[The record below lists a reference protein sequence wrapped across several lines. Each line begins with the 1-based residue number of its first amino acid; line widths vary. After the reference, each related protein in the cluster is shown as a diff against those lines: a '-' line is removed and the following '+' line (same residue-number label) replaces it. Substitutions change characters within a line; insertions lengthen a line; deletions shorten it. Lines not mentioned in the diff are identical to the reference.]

1 MTVAALYDIHGNAPA
16 LAAVIGE
23 LRADPPDA
31 VVIGGDV
38 IAGPLPLET
47 LELLRGLP
55 WPVHWLR
62 GNADR
67 AVVMSFDGTVPPKLL
82 EHPLYQADQWV
93 ATFIDRAER
102 DWLDQLPPVVRLDV
116 DGLGEVLFCHATPR
130 SDEERITVF
139 TPPERLAP
147 ILEQG
152 GADLT
157 VAGHT
162 HRQFDLTAGG
172 RRMVNAGSVGRP
184 HRLRHRR
191 GGRALRGRR
200 LSARR
205 LDPRPRRRRC
215 DRAALRG
222 PRRRGARP
230 LLLHRGRMRYV
241 SYASGTGARV
251 GILDGD
257 TVYDAGFEGDMVAF
271 IAAGAPDGERRPVT
285 DAQLLAPLRPRSL
298 RDFLAFEGH
307 LKNAYARLGRE
318 IPGEWYEVP
327 AYYKG
332 MPDTVIGPDET
343 IPWPAWSDRL
353 DHELE
358 LAAVIGEGG
367 RDIAAADADDAIF
380 GYTIWND
387 MSARDV
393 QARELP
399 VGMGPGK
406 AKDWDGSN
414 VLGPCIATPDE
425 LDLPNARMQVRVNGE
440 VWGEDRPSSMHHSFA
455 DMIAYVSRSQTL
467 YPGEVLGSGTAAGG
481 SGLELDRYLQEGDVV
496 ELEIDGIGVLRNPI
510 GRKEA

>member
-1 MTVAALYDIHGNAPA
+1 MKVVTYD
-16 LAAVIGE
+16 
-23 LRADPPDA
+23 
-31 VVIGGDV
+31 
-38 IAGPLPLET
+38 AG
-47 LELLRGLP
+47 
-55 WPVHWLR
+55 
-62 GNADR
+62 
-67 AVVMSFDGTVPPKLL
+67 
-82 EHPLYQADQWV
+82 
-93 ATFIDRAER
+93 
-102 DWLDQLPPVVRLDV
+102 
-116 DGLGEVLFCHATPR
+116 
-130 SDEERITVF
+130 
-139 TPPERLAP
+139 
-147 ILEQG
+147 
-152 GADLT
+152 
-157 VAGHT
+157 
-162 HRQFDLTAGG
+162 
-172 RRMVNAGSVGRP
+172 
-184 HRLRHRR
+184 
-191 GGRALRGRR
+191 
-200 LSARR
+200 
-205 LDPRPRRRRC
+205 
-215 DRAALRG
+215 RG
-222 PRRRGARP
+222 PR
-230 LLLHRGRMRYV
+230 
-241 SYASGTGARV
+241 V
-251 GILDGD
+251 GVLDGD
-257 TVYDAGFEGDMVAF
+257 TVSDAGFDGDMIAF
-271 IAAGAPDGERRPVT
+271 IEAGAPANGGERVT
-285 DAQLLAPLRPRSL
+285 GARLLAPLMPRTL

-307 LKNAYARLGRE
+307 LKNAYRNLGRD
-318 IPGEWYEVP
+318 IPQEWYEVP

-425 LDLPNARMQVRVNGE
+425 LDLPDARMQVRVNGE

-467 YPGEVLGSGTAAGG
+467 HPGEVLGSGTAAGG

-510 GRKEA
+510 GRKGA